1 MRIVTIVTDDR
12 LLAMQGIGEMGA
24 SIRVARDNGGAR
36 IIDQAQF
43 TNKCGESKWI
53 IQNTLR
59 NASRALEKW
68 CQVVSPGRK
77 N

>member
-1 MRIVTIVTDDR
+1 
-12 LLAMQGIGEMGA
+12 MQGIGEMGA

-43 TNKCGESKWI
+43 TNRCVERKWI
-53 IQNTLR
+53 LQNTLR

-68 CQVVSPGRK
+68 CQVVFLGRK

>member
-1 MRIVTIVTDDR
+1 VRIVTIVTDDR

-24 SIRVARDNGGAR
+24 SIRVARDSGGAR

-43 TNKCGESKWI
+43 TNRCVESKWI

-68 CQVVSPGRK
+68 CQVASLGRT

>member
-1 MRIVTIVTDDR
+1 VRIVTIVTDDR

-43 TNKCGESKWI
+43 TNRCVERKWI
-53 IQNTLR
+53 LQNTLR

-68 CQVVSPGRK
+68 CQVVFLGRK

>member
-1 MRIVTIVTDDR
+1 
-12 LLAMQGIGEMGA
+12 MQGIGEMGA

-43 TNKCGESKWI
+43 TNRCVERKWI
-53 IQNTLR
+53 LQNTLR
-59 NASRALEKW
+59 NATRALEKW
-68 CQVVSPGRK
+68 SQVVSLGRK